1 MSHRYF
7 DVAKIPSNIFFDDDV
22 PCSAEFWRTEIS
34 WIDWPST
41 KSNSNN
47 FHRSTIQV
55 ANHAHSQVKQVHSIL
70 LLFHD
75 LQLTGELDI
84 QVSLIFDVGCHSLL
98 SLVSSGNHTPGGV
111 ANCKGNTPFRILPQ
125 VVLTPHGY
133 SADSCCTYYLIPTVS
148 PV

>member
-1 MSHRYF
+1 MWQRFLLTFYF
-7 DVAKIPSNIFFDDDV
+7 LMMYHVVLNFGGTK
-22 PCSAEFWRTEIS
+22 IS
-34 WIDWPST
+34 WIDWPSI
-41 KSNSNN
+41 KSYSNN

-84 QVSLIFDVGCHSLL
+84 QVSLIFDVGCHSLV

-111 ANCKGNTPFRILPQ
+111 ANCKGKLTFQNIASGRTHTSWILSRF
-125 VVLTPHGY
+125 LLHILYHTY
-133 SADSCCTYYLIPTVS
+133 S
-148 PV
+148 